1 MPSLSD
7 VCMKTC
13 CPDVA
18 SLHHAAAHLAVRLPE
33 PYCGHH
39 FKSRRCRQGFCK
51 EGRYGRESASICIAV
66 SSLLPFSL
74 SLFLFQI
81 LSLSPLS
88 LPRSFSCFFLSLAL
102 SLLFLCHSLF
112 LSLSL
117 FISVFTLSC
126 CLLLSSPLK
135 TWWSDLRAYLDNP
148 EFATWFE
155 CCPTDVGLD
164 SQIWVCPHVGLF
176 ISKFFGVLC
185 WLWAKCGE
193 AYRKYVLIC
202 NMWLCLLWV
211 KRFRNQFLN
220 RI

>member
-1 MPSLSD
+1 MASLSD

-88 LPRSFSCFFLSLAL
+88 LPRSFSCFFLSL
-102 SLLFLCHSLF
+102 
-112 LSLSL
+112 SLSL
-117 FISVFTLSC
+117 FLLFDSLSHTLPSLFLCPSLTLSVSLHI
-126 CLLLSSPLK
+126 CLYFELLFTS
-135 TWWSDLRAYLDNP
+135 
-148 EFATWFE
+148 
-155 CCPTDVGLD
+155 
-164 SQIWVCPHVGLF
+164 
-176 ISKFFGVLC
+176 
-185 WLWAKCGE
+185 
-193 AYRKYVLIC
+193 
-202 NMWLCLLWV
+202 LLTSENV
-211 KRFRNQFLN
+211 V
-220 RI
+220 I